1 LWKNGDSPIKKKTLM
16 YLSDKSFTPAALP
29 HSPQPGVL
37 PWRRRPATWIAVW
50 ALYSLLALGYFA
62 YRDAWLGS
70 ICIGP
75 Q

>member
-1 LWKNGDSPIKKKTLM
+1 M
-16 YLSDKSFTPAALP
+16 YRSVNPSTPATLP
-29 HSPQPGVL
+29 RGLRPGSL

-62 YRDAWLGS
+62 YRDAWLGN